1 MEYDPTCEWTL
12 HGAAQKKT
20 ANAKTS
26 SDAASASAPDALK
39 MLVGRLEVRLTSAG
53 LRARGCVCV
62 CVCVTVRV

>member
-26 SDAASASAPDALK
+26 SDAGSATAPDALK
-39 MLVGRLEVRLTSAG
+39 MLVGRREVRLVRDCVRAG
-53 LRARGCVCV
+53 V
-62 CVCVTVRV
+62 